1 MLASHLHVFCFQLE
15 GGVKPLRTG
24 WDKKFKTGRGLPVW
38 GGEVHLIGDGQY
50 PITCHSQIYPLGR
63 QGRHV

>member
-38 GGEVHLIGDGQY
+38 GGGGYI
-50 PITCHSQIYPLGR
+50 
-63 QGRHV
+63 